1 MSSQED
7 ENGGKFSD
15 PFPVLNKKRQKW
27 REIFNPF
34 PVPKQVDKNGGK
46 TLNTFPVSLQVDK
59 NGGKILVPP
68 FPVSRQS
75 ENLQF
80 ILGIF

>member
-1 MSSQED
+1 
-7 ENGGKFSD
+7 
-15 PFPVLNKKRQKW
+15 
-27 REIFNPF
+27 
-34 PVPKQVDKNGGK
+34 
-46 TLNTFPVSLQVDK
+46 LNTFPVSLQVDK